1 MISFT
6 LWNVLKY
13 TYNIQTV
20 VVGFFFFTFITIYI
34 YKLMLLVEGLHGWFF
49 FLLQIILIYQRHI
62 LGNFTDS
69 V

>member
-6 LWNVLKY
+6 LWDVLKY

-49 FLLQIILIYQRHI
+49 FSSSNYSYLSETY
-62 LGNFTDS
+62 S
-69 V
+69 W